1 MKFLEQNGIHLTAFA
16 KNSSSYKRTF
26 IITRVL
32 KPTSEMSTDNRRALA
47 PINNGGFKPNQ
58 ERERLRTVTAF
69 FIFGT
74 LIYAT
79 YSLVIAGAQDILAG
93 TFIQTSMVLVADIG
107 PYFFVTLIAPY
118 FMQKIP
124 YFARITT
131 VFLSG
136 IGGFVVLSFAN
147 QVHWK
152 LIGVGIASFGYGVGE
167 VTFLALT
174 SFYHEVTLSAYSAGT
189 GAGFVIAP
197 LYYTGMSVIRVYLFN
212 YYSLCSLSLK
222 FDKIFDLTNVCTTV

>member
-1 MKFLEQNGIHLTAFA
+1 MA
-16 KNSSSYKRTF
+16 
-26 IITRVL
+26 
-32 KPTSEMSTDNRRALA
+32 DNRRATA
-47 PINNGGFKPNQ
+47 PAKVSNGGFMNQ
-58 ERERLRTVTAF
+58 QQQQRERFRTVTAF

-79 YSLVIAGAQDILAG
+79 YSLVISGAQDILAG
-93 TFIQTSMVLVADIG
+93 TLIQTSMVLVADIG

-124 YFARITT
+124 YFVRITT

-136 IGGFVVLSFAN
+136 IGGFLMLAFAE

-197 LYYTGMSVIRVYLFN
+197 LYYTGRSSVFIYFPHYILNINCLFLG
-212 YYSLCSLSLK
+212 S
-222 FDKIFDLTNVCTTV
+222 

>member
-1 MKFLEQNGIHLTAFA
+1 MKPNI
-16 KNSSSYKRTF
+16 
-26 IITRVL
+26 
-32 KPTSEMSTDNRRALA
+32 EMATDNSTALT
-47 PINNGGFKPNQ
+47 PIKNGGFKPNQ
-58 ERERLRTVTAF
+58 EERERLRTVTAF
-69 FIFGT
+69 FIFGA

-107 PYFFVTLIAPY
+107 PYFLVTLIAPY

-124 YFARITT
+124 YFARITA
-131 VFLSG
+131 VFLCG
-136 IGGFVVLSFAN
+136 IGGFLMLSFSK

-174 SFYHEVTLSAYSAGT
+174 SFYHEVTVSAYSAGT

-197 LYYTGMSVIRVYLFN
+197 LYYTGKSVFICLVVMLQ
-212 YYSLCSLSLK
+212 S
-222 FDKIFDLTNVCTTV
+222 VW

>member
-1 MKFLEQNGIHLTAFA
+1 MA
-16 KNSSSYKRTF
+16 
-26 IITRVL
+26 
-32 KPTSEMSTDNRRALA
+32 DNRRALT
-47 PINNGGFKPNQ
+47 PVSDGGFNKEQ
-58 ERERLRTVTAF
+58 QQERLRTVTAF

-107 PYFFVTLIAPY
+107 PYFVVTLIAPY

-136 IGGFVVLSFAN
+136 IGGFLMLAFAT

-152 LIGVGIASFGYGVGE
+152 LIGVGIASFGYGIGE
-167 VTFLALT
+167 VTFVALT
-174 SFYHEVTLSAYSAGT
+174 SFYHEVTLTAYSAGT

-197 LYYTGMSVIRVYLFN
+197 LYYTGKSELLIFLLFSN
-212 YYSLCSLSLK
+212 STLACLVLKILNTFLNKLKQYRRNFEFALFLLIFYRKILRTAMKDQLC
-222 FDKIFDLTNVCTTV
+222 

>member
-1 MKFLEQNGIHLTAFA
+1 MA
-16 KNSSSYKRTF
+16 
-26 IITRVL
+26 
-32 KPTSEMSTDNRRALA
+32 TDNRTALT
-47 PINNGGFKPNQ
+47 PINNGGFKPDQ
-58 ERERLRTVTAF
+58 EERERLRTVTAF

-107 PYFFVTLIAPY
+107 PYFLVTLIAPY

-136 IGGFVVLSFAN
+136 IGGFLMLSFSK
-147 QVHWK
+147 QVYWK

-174 SFYHEVTLSAYSAGT
+174 SFYHEVTVTAYSAGT
-189 GAGFVIAP
+189 GAGFVLAP
-197 LYYTGMSVIRVYLFN
+197 LYYTGKFVFICSVCVVKLLNLSFLLTPHHMVYICYQFKIRISFDKYFISHFRELKNSTVKP
-212 YYSLCSLSLK
+212 SSCCSL
-222 FDKIFDLTNVCTTV
+222 FQD

>member
-1 MKFLEQNGIHLTAFA
+1 MA
-16 KNSSSYKRTF
+16 
-26 IITRVL
+26 
-32 KPTSEMSTDNRRALA
+32 DNRRALA
-47 PINNGGFKPNQ
+47 PAKVSNGGFNQ
-58 ERERLRTVTAF
+58 QQQRERFRTVTAF

-79 YSLVIAGAQDILAG
+79 YSLVISGAQDILAG
-93 TFIQTSMVLVADIG
+93 TLIQTSMVLVADIG

-124 YFARITT
+124 YFVRITT

-136 IGGFVVLSFAN
+136 IGGFLMLAFAE

-197 LYYTGMSVIRVYLFN
+197 LYYTGRSFKIIYLFSFHFK
-212 YYSLCSLSLK
+212 YQLFISWQLSV
-222 FDKIFDLTNVCTTV
+222 KISPPISRRT

>member
-1 MKFLEQNGIHLTAFA
+1 MA
-16 KNSSSYKRTF
+16 
-26 IITRVL
+26 
-32 KPTSEMSTDNRRALA
+32 DNERALA
-47 PINNGGFKPNQ
+47 PVNNGGFKPTQ
-58 ERERLRTVTAF
+58 QQQRERFRTVTAF

-107 PYFFVTLIAPY
+107 PYFVVTLIAPY
-118 FMQKIP
+118 FMQRIS

-131 VFLSG
+131 VFLCG
-136 IGGFVVLSFAN
+136 IGGFLMLAFAK
-147 QVHWK
+147 QVFWK

-174 SFYHEVTLSAYSAGT
+174 SFYHEVTLNAYSAGT

-197 LYYTGMSVIRVYLFN
+197 LYYTGRFCMYSFFVITMYLF
-212 YYSLCSLSLK
+212 
-222 FDKIFDLTNVCTTV
+222 TG

>member
-1 MKFLEQNGIHLTAFA
+1 MA
-16 KNSSSYKRTF
+16 
-26 IITRVL
+26 
-32 KPTSEMSTDNRRALA
+32 TDNRTALT
-47 PINNGGFKPNQ
+47 PINNGGFKPDQ
-58 ERERLRTVTAF
+58 EERERLRTVTAF

-107 PYFFVTLIAPY
+107 PYFLVTLIAPY

-136 IGGFVVLSFAN
+136 IGGFLMLSFSK
-147 QVHWK
+147 QVYWK

-174 SFYHEVTLSAYSAGT
+174 SFYHEVTVTAYSAGT
-189 GAGFVIAP
+189 GAGFVLAP
-197 LYYTGMSVIRVYLFN
+197 LYYTGKFVFICSVCVVKLLNLSFLLTPHHRVYICYQFKIRI
-212 YYSLCSLSLK
+212 S
-222 FDKIFDLTNVCTTV
+222 FD

>member
-1 MKFLEQNGIHLTAFA
+1 
-16 KNSSSYKRTF
+16 
-26 IITRVL
+26 
-32 KPTSEMSTDNRRALA
+32 MSTDKETALTPLKA
-47 PINNGGFKPNQ
+47 GGFKPSEK

-69 FIFGT
+69 FVFGA

-107 PYFFVTLIAPY
+107 PYFAVTLIAPY

-124 YFARITT
+124 YFVRIAT
-131 VFLSG
+131 VFLTG
-136 IGGFVVLSFAN
+136 IVGFFMLAFAE

-174 SFYHEVTLSAYSAGT
+174 SFYHEVTVSAYSAGT
-189 GAGFVIAP
+189 GAGFIIAP
-197 LYYTGMSVIRVYLFN
+197 LYYTGMFVFICTITSKSEFCRADNLLFVPK
-212 YYSLCSLSLK
+212 LIL
-222 FDKIFDLTNVCTTV
+222 FQ